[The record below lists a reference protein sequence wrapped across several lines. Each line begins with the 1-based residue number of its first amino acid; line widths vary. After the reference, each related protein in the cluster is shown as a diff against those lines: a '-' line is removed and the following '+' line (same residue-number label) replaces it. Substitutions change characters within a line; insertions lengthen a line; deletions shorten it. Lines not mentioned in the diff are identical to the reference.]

1 MRSRANSSNLI
12 SGPTQGFPPSVLVS
26 LACPLRYQL
35 LTATLVAGGDGTT
48 RSSLVITGALG
59 MRRRLISASEI
70 AERLGIQC
78 QTVYLW
84 VRQKRIP
91 FYRVG
96 RLVKFDEAE
105 VLARF
110 RADIENE
117 EDHQPKSDT
126 LSVQTSRGRG
136 SVRRFT
142 ISNSKPIDPRRA
154 FGSESSQTTER
165 RQRYMA
171 MLGMVK

>member
-1 MRSRANSSNLI
+1 
-12 SGPTQGFPPSVLVS
+12 
-26 LACPLRYQL
+26 
-35 LTATLVAGGDGTT
+35 
-48 RSSLVITGALG
+48 
-59 MRRRLISASEI
+59 MRRGLISANEI

-96 RLVKFDEAE
+96 RLVKLDEAE

-110 RADIENE
+110 KADIDDDNNQGTEN
-117 EDHQPKSDT
+117 DT
-126 LSVQTSRGRG
+126 LNVQSSRGRQ

-142 ISNSKPIDPRRA
+142 ISNHRPVDPRRA
-154 FGSESSQTTER
+154 LGSKSSHTTE
-165 RQRYMA
+165 QSERYRA
-171 MLGMVK
+171 LLGMVK

>member
-1 MRSRANSSNLI
+1 MTKRNLI
-12 SGPTQGFPPSVLVS
+12 S
-26 LACPLRYQL
+26 AN
-35 LTATLVAGGDGTT
+35 
-48 RSSLVITGALG
+48 
-59 MRRRLISASEI
+59 EI
-70 AERLGIQC
+70 ANVLGIQC

-96 RLVKFDEAE
+96 RLVKFDEEE

-110 RADIENE
+110 KADT
-117 EDHQPKSDT
+117 DSDNQAPESGT
-126 LSVQTSRGRG
+126 LNVKTSRGPQK
-136 SVRRFT
+136 VKRFT
-142 ISNSKPIDPRRA
+142 VSNNRPNDPRRV
-154 FGSESSQTTER
+154 FGSESSQITER

>member
-1 MRSRANSSNLI
+1 MNRRNLI
-12 SGPTQGFPPSVLVS
+12 S
-26 LACPLRYQL
+26 
-35 LTATLVAGGDGTT
+35 AT
-48 RSSLVITGALG
+48 
-59 MRRRLISASEI
+59 EI
-70 AERLGIQC
+70 AAVLGIQC

-96 RLVKFDEAE
+96 RLVKFDEDE

-110 RADIENE
+110 KTEAEGDNKQSAE
-117 EDHQPKSDT
+117 EESLT
-126 LSVQTSRGRG
+126 VQTSLGRQ
-136 SVRRFT
+136 SVKRFP
-142 ISNSKPIDPRRA
+142 ISNHRTIDPRRA
-154 FGSESSQTTER
+154 QGSESSQITER

>member
-1 MRSRANSSNLI
+1 MTRKNLI
-12 SGPTQGFPPSVLVS
+12 
-26 LACPLRYQL
+26 
-35 LTATLVAGGDGTT
+35 
-48 RSSLVITGALG
+48 GAN
-59 MRRRLISASEI
+59 EI
-70 AERLGIQC
+70 AEVLGIQC

-110 RADIENE
+110 KADIDDE
-117 EDHQPKSDT
+117 EDQQPNNDN
-126 LSVQTSRGRG
+126 LSVQTSRGRY

-142 ISNSKPIDPRRA
+142 ISNNKPIDPRRA

-165 RQRYMA
+165 RERYMA

>member
-1 MRSRANSSNLI
+1 MEFEMEISTVSSH
-12 SGPTQGFPPSVLVS
+12 
-26 LACPLRYQL
+26 AM
-35 LTATLVAGGDGTT
+35 T
-48 RSSLVITGALG
+48 RKT
-59 MRRRLISASEI
+59 LISATEI
-70 AERLGIQC
+70 ADVLGIQC

-110 RADIENE
+110 KANTDDDNDHSEN
-117 EDHQPKSDT
+117 DGLT
-126 LSVQTSRGRG
+126 VQTSRGRQ

-142 ISNSKPIDPRRA
+142 ISTNRQIDPRRA
-154 FGSESSQTTER
+154 LGSKSSQTTEQR
-165 RQRYMA
+165 ERYMA

>member
-1 MRSRANSSNLI
+1 MTRRNLI
-12 SGPTQGFPPSVLVS
+12 S
-26 LACPLRYQL
+26 AN
-35 LTATLVAGGDGTT
+35 
-48 RSSLVITGALG
+48 
-59 MRRRLISASEI
+59 EI
-70 AERLGIQC
+70 AAVLGIQC

-110 RADIENE
+110 KANTDDDANDRSEN
-117 EDHQPKSDT
+117 DT
-126 LSVQTSRGRG
+126 LRVQTSRGRQ

-142 ISNSKPIDPRRA
+142 ISNNRPIDPSRT
-154 FGSESSQTTER
+154 FGSESSQTTEQR
-165 RQRYMA
+165 ERYMA

>member
-1 MRSRANSSNLI
+1 MTKRNLI
-12 SGPTQGFPPSVLVS
+12 S
-26 LACPLRYQL
+26 AN
-35 LTATLVAGGDGTT
+35 
-48 RSSLVITGALG
+48 
-59 MRRRLISASEI
+59 EI
-70 AERLGIQC
+70 ATVLGIQC

-96 RLVKFDEAE
+96 RLVKFDEDE

-110 RADIENE
+110 KTEAESDTRQSSE
-117 EDHQPKSDT
+117 EDMLT
-126 LSVQTSRGRG
+126 VQTSRGRQ
-136 SVRRFT
+136 SVKRFT
-142 ISNSKPIDPRRA
+142 VSNHRPVDPRRA
-154 FGSESSQTTER
+154 FGSESSQIAER

>member
-1 MRSRANSSNLI
+1 METSTVSSHAMSRK
-12 SGPTQGFPPSVLVS
+12 T
-26 LACPLRYQL
+26 
-35 LTATLVAGGDGTT
+35 
-48 RSSLVITGALG
+48 
-59 MRRRLISASEI
+59 LISAMEI
-70 AERLGIQC
+70 ADVLGIQC

-110 RADIENE
+110 KANTDDDDDHSENN
-117 EDHQPKSDT
+117 T
-126 LSVQTSRGRG
+126 LTVQTSRGRHT
-136 SVRRFT
+136 VKRFT
-142 ISNSKPIDPRRA
+142 ISNNRPIDPRRA
-154 FGSESSQTTER
+154 LGSKSSQTTEQR
-165 RQRYMA
+165 ERYMS

>member
-1 MRSRANSSNLI
+1 MTRKNLVGAN
-12 SGPTQGFPPSVLVS
+12 
-26 LACPLRYQL
+26 
-35 LTATLVAGGDGTT
+35 
-48 RSSLVITGALG
+48 
-59 MRRRLISASEI
+59 EI
-70 AERLGIQC
+70 ADVLGIQS

-110 RADIENE
+110 KADTDGDDNDRTENA
-117 EDHQPKSDT
+117 T
-126 LSVQTSRGRG
+126 LNGQTSRGRC

-142 ISNSKPIDPRRA
+142 ISNNKPINPRLV

>member
-1 MRSRANSSNLI
+1 MEISTVSSH
-12 SGPTQGFPPSVLVS
+12 
-26 LACPLRYQL
+26 AM
-35 LTATLVAGGDGTT
+35 T
-48 RSSLVITGALG
+48 RKT
-59 MRRRLISASEI
+59 LISATEI
-70 AERLGIQC
+70 ADVLGIQC

-110 RADIENE
+110 KASTNDDANDRSENG
-117 EDHQPKSDT
+117 T
-126 LSVQTSRGRG
+126 LSVQTSRGRQ

-142 ISNSKPIDPRRA
+142 ISTNRQIDPRRA
-154 FGSESSQTTER
+154 FGSKSSQTTEQR
-165 RQRYMA
+165 ERYMA